1 MKTTCIAAAF
11 TLISSGALA
20 DTHIGNVVQPD
31 FTGATGTRNVASAS
45 IEELHF
51 NRDVFTGET
60 VKTPADGSTVIKFQ
74 DSTQIQ
80 VGHGSTVV
88 LDKFVYDPQA
98 SAVDA
103 SIAFSAGVFRFIG
116 GTASDKAVVLTTP
129 TTTLAIRGTT
139 ILINVGSDG
148 SSDIGVVNGSVEVK
162 PCGGGSVVTLSP
174 GQAVRVSAACNGTDH
189 MSLSEVPVDATVS
202 SDFGSSSPAASGSPS
217 SGQSNVAAKGGTE
230 GFGNRS
236 TIHPGGGSDT
246 DPPGPDH
253 DGPLDQ

>member
-20 DTHIGNVVQPD
+20 DTHIGNVVQAD

-45 IEELHF
+45 LEELHF

-60 VKTPADGSTVIKFQ
+60 VKTPADGSTV
-74 DSTQIQ
+74 
-80 VGHGSTVV
+80 V
-88 LDKFVYDPQA
+88 LDKFVYDQQA

-139 ILINVGSDG
+139 ILINVGNDG
-148 SSDIGVVNGSVEVK
+148 SSDIGVVSGSVEVK

-189 MSLSEVPVDATVS
+189 ISLSEVPVDATVS
-202 SDFGSSSPAASGSPS
+202 SDFGSTSPAASGSPTS
-217 SGQSNVAAKGGTE
+217 SHQSNVV
-230 GFGNRS
+230 
-236 TIHPGGGSDT
+236 
-246 DPPGPDH
+246 
-253 DGPLDQ
+253 